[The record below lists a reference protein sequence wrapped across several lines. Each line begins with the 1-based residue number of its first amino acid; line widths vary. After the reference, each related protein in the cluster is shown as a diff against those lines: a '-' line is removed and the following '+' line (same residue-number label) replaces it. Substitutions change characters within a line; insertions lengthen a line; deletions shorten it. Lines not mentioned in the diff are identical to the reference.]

1 MPTREH
7 FSTRLGFL
15 LISAGC
21 AIGLG
26 NVWRFPFITGQYG
39 GAIFVLIY
47 LFFLVFFGVPLLA
60 MEFSIGR
67 ASRRSLAQS
76 FEALEKKGTHWHLNK
91 YWMILG
97 DYVLLSFYSVVTGWM
112 LFYCIKGFTGEFGV
126 NTSAEEAGAAF
137 GALLASPADMLVN
150 MIAVTAVSFGICACG
165 LRKGVERIT
174 KPMMII
180 LFLLLI
186 FMALRSFTLPGFK
199 EGMAYYL
206 YPNLDNLTSHG
217 LLEVIS
223 AAMAQAFFSLSI
235 GVGAMQ
241 IFATYMDSDH
251 TLLSESFSIMVLKL
265 YLKFIG
271 SERKIGIATPYKADA
286 EILKAIAKDTL
297 SLKERKRAIIDTVHA
312 FQGKEVDIM
321 ILTLPDSLPLQTLSP
336 LINRYDYGQNRKSES
351 DRLLNVAIS
360 RARIKF
366 ILVSNESFLSIH
378 SKPGSSLS
386 ALLDSTKTD
395 EKGRKKRLKLLIN
408 TINEH
413 LNEITELSLFGKK
426 GDRIKLTSSSKTA
439 WEMRREFWDSND
451 IAELYVSS
459 TFFKTSLV
467 PTLIRNIGKN
477 KEKEISIHYG
487 KRFKINREKS

>member
-97 DYVLLSFYSVVTGWM
+97 NYVLLSFYSVVTGWM

-126 NTSAEEAGAAF
+126 NTLAEEAGVAF

-251 TLLSESFSIMVLKL
+251 TLLSESFSIMVLNTIVAL
-265 YLKFIG
+265 LSGMIIFPACFSYEVEPGQGPGLIFVTLVSVFSNMENGAFWGGLFFLFMLFAALSTLIAVFENIIAITMEYFSTSRRRAVMINFVVIMAIGMPCLFGFNYLSDVHPLGGNSTFLDLEDFIV
-271 SERKIGIATPYKADA
+271 SNNI
-286 EILKAIAKDTL
+286 
-297 SLKERKRAIIDTVHA
+297 
-312 FQGKEVDIM
+312 
-321 ILTLPDSLPLQTLSP
+321 LPLGAFCYLAFICWRGGWGFENFIKEANRGKGMKLPTWGVSYYRYVLP
-336 LINRYDYGQNRKSES
+336 AVILFLIVNSYYG
-351 DRLLNVAIS
+351 V
-360 RARIKF
+360 
-366 ILVSNESFLSIH
+366 
-378 SKPGSSLS
+378 
-386 ALLDSTKTD
+386 
-395 EKGRKKRLKLLIN
+395 
-408 TINEH
+408 
-413 LNEITELSLFGKK
+413 
-426 GDRIKLTSSSKTA
+426 
-439 WEMRREFWDSND
+439 
-451 IAELYVSS
+451 
-459 TFFKTSLV
+459 FFK
-467 PTLIRNIGKN
+467 
-477 KEKEISIHYG
+477 
-487 KRFKINREKS
+487 